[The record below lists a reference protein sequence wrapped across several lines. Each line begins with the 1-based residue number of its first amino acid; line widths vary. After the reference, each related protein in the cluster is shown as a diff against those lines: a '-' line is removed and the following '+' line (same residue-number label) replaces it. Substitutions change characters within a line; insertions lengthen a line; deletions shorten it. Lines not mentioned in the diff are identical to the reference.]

1 MRYRKLTSSMYADAK
16 FCSLTN
22 AEQHLWIFLFTG
34 PHITSLPGIFRSGPA
49 ALAESHRISVEDL
62 TAGVEKFRALGMVD
76 VSWEDRVVVIKN
88 MIDHNPPASP
98 NVVKSWTDHLAEVP
112 DCKLKREYIQH
123 VAKFLERK
131 GRSFSEAFVIPSR
144 KDLQILPERISNPS
158 PNQKQLAVAV
168 SSSSKQDQITP
179 KPTVSTQSVSLKAK
193 KDTPWTKGLS
203 WSNGAKITTPEEDD
217 VISHL
222 QGFWADVWGKKKP
235 KKPPTG
241 SDLCRLLEALWGG
254 EPGGMQDR
262 HALEIKSAI
271 KGQCYRAKG
280 SDIEANWSKFSSVFP
295 PAITDDNGKD
305 MTRLNWSSFNS
316 YVEDAD
322 SWKPAIKYQP
332 GQGPVQR

>member
-62 TAGVEKFRALGMVD
+62 TAGVEKFRALGMID

-193 KDTPWTKGLS
+193 KDTPWTKGYS
-203 WSNGAKITTPEEDD
+203 WSNGDKITTISEDD
-217 VISHL
+217 TISDLMEH
-222 QGFWADVWGKKKP
+222 WAKEWGKTKP
-235 KKPPTG
+235 RKPPVG
-241 SDLCRLLEALWGG
+241 ADLCRVLEALWGG
-254 EPGGMQDR
+254 KGHGILDEY
-262 HALEIKSAI
+262 KSDVRLAI
-271 KGQCYRAKG
+271 TGQCRKAKG
-280 SDIEANWSKFSSVFP
+280 SDIESNWSKFISVFP
-295 PAITDDNGKD
+295 PMPSETGSKNAARLDWNKFNGFIEDGGTKAKK
-305 MTRLNWSSFNS
+305 FNMG
-316 YVEDAD
+316 YC
-322 SWKPAIKYQP
+322 
-332 GQGPVQR
+332 RT